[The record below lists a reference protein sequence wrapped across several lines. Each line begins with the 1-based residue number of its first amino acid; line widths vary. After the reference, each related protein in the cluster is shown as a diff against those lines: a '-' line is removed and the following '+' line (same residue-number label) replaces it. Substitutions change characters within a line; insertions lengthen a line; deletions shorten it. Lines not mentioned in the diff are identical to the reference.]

1 MVLYSASVTFAPQE
15 FGRNCMAESSGSVN
29 IAEVRAEWIGV
40 EFDWAEFIIDKDAM
54 VQWALAC
61 GETDERFIDPSHS
74 DFQAHPSFTTHCMS
88 GRLFP
93 KNFPQIGGGFGI
105 DGGKTVTA
113 HLPIRAG
120 SKLTAVTTIADI
132 FDKTG
137 RSGTMVFIVQ
147 RMEFKDENGALVST
161 VDWKMIKKA

>member
-1 MVLYSASVTFAPQE
+1 M
-15 FGRNCMAESSGSVN
+15 
-29 IAEVRAEWIGV
+29 
-40 EFDWAEFIIDKDAM
+40 
-54 VQWALAC
+54 
-61 GETDERFIDPSHS
+61 
-74 DFQAHPSFTTHCMS
+74 
-88 GRLFP
+88 
-93 KNFPQIGGGFGI
+93 
-105 DGGKTVTA
+105 TA